1 MSTPQPATLSGCE
14 AFFSPQQFLIQI
26 GDQRLQIDDNPE
38 TFRLFRSSPY
48 LRQCWNF
55 IVDHLN
61 RFLGQFRFEE
71 AFIYSPEWDFLS
83 FATYNDLVSSCAVSS
98 TFCPLT

>member
-26 GDQRLQIDDNPE
+26 GDQRLQIDDNAE
-38 TFRLFRSSPY
+38 TAGISSSTT
-48 LRQCWNF
+48 
-55 IVDHLN
+55 LN

-83 FATYNDLVSSCAVSS
+83 FATYNDLVY
-98 TFCPLT
+98 LTEVARRGIR